1 MRGSLLHPK
10 VFLAVLVN
18 RGRITPPQG
27 EALAEAGATSRGVF
41 DVLARFQQK
50 LMQRFFLNGY
60 ATAFFAVLA
69 AWLALSAPW
78 LSGEVTIPYD
88 AKAHFQA
95 QIQFLA
101 NALHTGQSP
110 FWTHNVFGGSPQI
123 ADPQSLIFS
132 PAFLLAYFEAVPSF
146 RQLDGMVF
154 LYLGLAAIAVLMF
167 FRDRGWHPAGA
178 AVAAI
183 ALAFGASAAWRLQ
196 HIMQVQTLAFLAIAS
211 WLLARALARSSAT
224 YGLLAGLFIGFMV
237 VGPGQVSML
246 GCYLLAGYVIHH
258 WFSSRDR
265 MKSFRQSLRPLVVCG
280 VVSALLAG
288 VPIILTY
295 LFLESSN
302 RPDVEFYE
310 AGRGSLHPAF
320 LLTAFVP
327 DLFSFGMTDPKVE
340 YWGPASR
347 DWSAEWLSLSK
358 NMGQIYIGA
367 LPIMAVVLLGLRRG
381 VLFSREIRFFS
392 VATAIMLI
400 YALGRYTPIFEFMYD
415 YVPGVAF
422 FRRPADA
429 TFLFGGTFA
438 ILAGYLIHVNLTR
451 EIGPGTLLERV
462 MQGIAMGAVLVASIA
477 IAVYFGKLALAI
489 KPLLVAAVLLLAA
502 TALLIYNRQLGRYSV
517 HIPVVLLSGFMVLDL
532 AQNNGPNESTGLPP
546 AKYDVLL
553 PNSPNTTIKFLRA
566 KLQQPKSTAR
576 RDRVELV
583 GLGFEW
589 PNASLVHDFDNVF
602 GYNPLRLAD
611 VNQGLGAM
619 DTLAEARQRVFTPLF
634 PSYRSMMADLL
645 GLRYIASSV
654 PLSAIDKHIQPGD
667 LGLIARTPDA
677 YIYENPRALP
687 RALFVADWRDAD
699 FEALMKSGEW
709 PEFNPKRTLL
719 LENEPDLPRPTADDL
734 LRASTSSVRIQTYQ
748 NTVVELDVDAKTAG
762 FVLLNDVWHPWWYVT
777 VDGKPADI
785 VKANVLFRAVQ
796 VTKGK
801 HLLRFEF
808 RPFEGA
814 IAELSNDIFED
825 KPIAPGR

>member
-1 MRGSLLHPK
+1 
-10 VFLAVLVN
+10 
-18 RGRITPPQG
+18 
-27 EALAEAGATSRGVF
+27 
-41 DVLARFQQK
+41 
-50 LMQRFFLNGY
+50 MQRVFLNGY
-60 ATAFFAVLA
+60 VTAFFAVFA

-101 NALHTGQSP
+101 NALHSGQSP
-110 FWTHNVFGGSPQI
+110 FWTHNVFAGSPQI

-154 LYLGLAAIAVLMF
+154 AYLGLAAVAVLMF

-196 HIMQVQTLAFLAIAS
+196 HIMQVQTLAFLAIAA
-211 WLLARALARSSAT
+211 WLLARGLARSSAT

-237 VGPGQVSML
+237 IGPGQVSML
-246 GCYLLAGYVIHH
+246 ACYLLGGYVVHH
-258 WFSSRDR
+258 WLASPNRA
-265 MKSFRQSLRPLVVCG
+265 KAFRTSLRPLFVCG
-280 VVSALLAG
+280 LVSALIAG
-288 VPIILTY
+288 MPILLTY

-302 RPDVEFYE
+302 RPEVEFFE

-327 DLFSFGMTDPKVE
+327 DLFSMTDPKVD

-347 DWSAEWLSLSK
+347 DWSAQWLSLSK

-367 LPIMAVVLLGLRRG
+367 LPIMAMVLLGLRRG
-381 VLFSREIRFFS
+381 ILLRREIRFFT
-392 VATAIMLI
+392 VVTLVMLI
-400 YALGRYTPIFEFMYD
+400 YALGRYTPAFELLYN
-415 YVPGVAF
+415 YVPGVSF

-429 TFLFGGTFA
+429 TFLLGGSLA

-451 EIGPGTLLERV
+451 EIGPATSRERL
-462 MQGIAMGAVLVASIA
+462 MQGLVIATVLVASVGIA
-477 IAVYFGKLALAI
+477 LYFGKLDVAL
-489 KPLLVAAVLLLAA
+489 KPLILAAVLLSSA
-502 TALLIYNRQLGRYSV
+502 TALLIYNRKFGRYSV
-517 HIPVVLLSGFMVLDL
+517 HIPVALLSGFMVLDL

-654 PLSAIDKHIQPGD
+654 PISNIDKRIQPGD

-687 RALFVADWRDAD
+687 RALFVAEWRDANFD
-699 FEALMKSGEW
+699 ELIKTGEW
-709 PEFNPKRTLL
+709 PEFNPKRTVL
-719 LENEPDLPRPTADDL
+719 LEQAPNLPLPTADDL
-734 LRASTSSVRIQTYQ
+734 LRASNSTVRIRTYQ
-748 NTVVELDVDAKTAG
+748 NTVVELDVDATTPG

-777 VDGKPADI
+777 VDGKPAEI
-785 VKANVLFRAVQ
+785 VKANVLFRAAQ

-808 RPFEGA
+808 RPFSGA
-814 IAELSNDIFED
+814 IAELRNDIFED
-825 KPIAPGR
+825 KEVAAKR